1 MTNYIGQDF
10 PNYQEQWPGPEAGLG
25 MLPSRK
31 SQRTRLNLRA
41 PLPLNNQVFPQ
52 QHLYNY
58 RDDPSG
64 AGPGGQD
71 PHLPEQPRVSRLALF
86 AKLLATLPN
95 RYASRLP
102 VGPWSLINNTNNIMQ
117 ERMVSGVETE

>member
-31 SQRTRLNLRA
+31 SQRTRMNLRA
-41 PLPLNNQVFPQ
+41 PMPLNNQVLPQ
-52 QHLYNY
+52 QHLYFY

-64 AGPGGQD
+64 AGPGGKAPQVHR
-71 PHLPEQPRVSRLALF
+71 PTPRFGLLSAL
-86 AKLLATLPN
+86 KLLMQ
-95 RYASRLP
+95 RRDASRLP
-102 VGPWSLINNTNNIMQ
+102 VAPWAMINNTSKAMQ

>member
-1 MTNYIGQDF
+1 MPNYIGQDF

-25 MLPSRK
+25 MIPSHK
-31 SQRTRLNLRA
+31 SQRTRQNLRA

-52 QHLYNY
+52 QHLFYY

-71 PHLPEQPRVSRLALF
+71 NNLPYQPPPLGVRGWL
-86 AKLLATLPN
+86 KLLLSP
-95 RYASRLP
+95 RGSRLP
-102 VGPWSLINNTNNIMQ
+102 VAPWAMINNTSQILY
-117 ERMVSGVETE
+117 ERNVTGVETE

>member
-1 MTNYIGQDF
+1 MPNYIGQDF

-31 SQRTRLNLRA
+31 SQRTRMNLRA

-71 PHLPEQPRVSRLALF
+71 NHLPEQPHRLSLLGYVKLF
-86 AKLLATLPN
+86 LSP
-95 RYASRLP
+95 RGSRLP
-102 VGPWSLINNTNNIMQ
+102 VGPWAMINNTSKIMQ